1 MTINIPGDSW
11 LLTAEF
17 VRQGHDL
24 ILVGADGKEI
34 LLKDYYINPQDLIT
48 DTGAIIQAELAMNLA
63 GPLAPGQYASTEL
76 PQGQESIGRIDAVE
90 GMVEAIRVSG
100 IRVELKSGDDVFQGD
115 VIVTKDKGS
124 VGITFVDDTIFSLG
138 ENGRMVLDE
147 MIYDPT
153 EQTGKF
159 GLNLVQGVF
168 SFVSGNIA
176 KTGVDSMTVTT
187 PVASIGIRG
196 TKVVGQ
202 AAQEGSVNT
211 LSLLPENINGMQIIG
226 EVTVSNQAGSSVLNT
241 MGATLSVSSSFQAP
255 PPPVQMSQDQIQQKF
270 GAALTTLSTASTNKA
285 KVETRQAE
293 EKAVE
298 AEQKAEEAVAEAD
311 EAKAEAETAKEEAEE
326 AVAEAEASGD
336 EAAVAEAEAALAEAE
351 TMVAEAETK
360 AEEAEAVVAE
370 AEQAQEAVQ
379 EAQQVLETATQ
390 ELQTQTKAA
399 EAAAPPEAAPEPEPE
414 PEAPVEAEPESKPE
428 APVESEPEA
437 SSEAPVDEVP
447 VDAPVDEVPVD
458 APVETAPESVPESA
472 PQSAPEAPPP
482 PAPEA
487 PMSFAPPPPAPVIF
501 VAPTPAPILSVAPP
515 PVVQEA
521 VPPAPPPPPPP
532 PEIIDTDITYEVLVS
547 TQNGEEIH
555 TSTTYVDS
563 LTTTD
568 DLENSR
574 VVNVDTRTYTDTFE
588 TPVLETTTTTDI
600 ITFIWSDGWTED
612 MRGMTYV
619 DTIQIDTI
627 FREDEYE
634 EVNTTIIAE
643 PTTYDVTSTDT
654 NVVDTDGGIDVVRA
668 SVGTYA
674 LPEEIENLIFLDQL
688 DSNVSAPGLEAEY
701 YTGTYLGNYA
711 GKTPYKQTIDDNLN
725 FYGIWRDTDGDNNLP
740 YGGNHQN
747 SHFTVRW
754 QGEITAPTTG
764 WVNFYSSH
772 DDGARMMID
781 DQYVFNNWRLQGSWN
796 YNSRGSAYMEEG
808 ETYSFQA
815 EMYEHGGGDVMRL
828 FWQYDNSNIHIVPA
842 GSFSHLTS
850 ETQEYTGYGND
861 YNNTMQGNDNGG
873 TLYGYGGDDTLIGG
887 AGVDNLYGGDGS
899 DTFVFDLESINEDT
913 IMDWMIDD
921 KIDFSGMVP
930 STTYIGEEKFSGTL
944 GEVRFNSNTKQLELD
959 ADADSQSNLN
969 VNVDSYS
976 TVTANDFDNNTF
988 V

>member
-1 MTINIPGDSW
+1 MWNTRKYSMTINIPGDSW

-34 LLKDYYINPQDLIT
+34 LLKDYYINPQDLVT

-76 PQGQESIGRIDAVE
+76 PQGQESIGRIDAIE
-90 GMVEAIRVSG
+90 GSVEAIRVSG
-100 IRVELKSGDDVFQGD
+100 IRVELQTGDDVFQGD
-115 VIVTKDKGS
+115 VIITKDKGS

-147 MIYDPT
+147 MIYDADA
-153 EQTGKF
+153 QSGKF

-176 KTGVDSMTVTT
+176 KMGVDSMTVTT
-187 PVASIGIRG
+187 PVATIGIRG

-311 EAKAEAETAKEEAEE
+311 EAKAEAETAKEEALE
-326 AVAEAEASGD
+326 AKAEAEASGD
-336 EAAVAEAEAALAEAE
+336 ETALEEAEAALAEAE
-351 TMVAEAETK
+351 TMEAEAETMV
-360 AEEAEAVVAE
+360 AEAEAVVAE

-390 ELQTQTKAA
+390 ELQTQTQAA
-399 EAAAPPEAAPEPEPE
+399 EAAAPPETAPEPEPESEAPVEAEPEAPTESEPE
-414 PEAPVEAEPESKPE
+414 PEAPVEES
-428 APVESEPEA
+428 
-437 SSEAPVDEVP
+437 
-447 VDAPVDEVPVD
+447 
-458 APVETAPESVPESA
+458 PVETAPESVPESA

-482 PAPEA
+482 SAPQDAPKAPMSFAPPPSAPEA
-487 PMSFAPPPPAPVIF
+487 PMSFAPPPPPTVSVVKEVVI
-501 VAPTPAPILSVAPP
+501 
-515 PVVQEA
+515 EK
-521 VPPAPPPPPPP
+521 APPPPPM
-532 PEIIDTDITYEVLVS
+532 I
-547 TQNGEEIH
+547 
-555 TSTTYVDS
+555 
-563 LTTTD
+563 
-568 DLENSR
+568 
-574 VVNVDTRTYTDTFE
+574 
-588 TPVLETTTTTDI
+588 
-600 ITFIWSDGWTED
+600 
-612 MRGMTYV
+612 
-619 DTIQIDTI
+619 
-627 FREDEYE
+627 YE

-654 NVVDTDGGIDVVRA
+654 NVIDTDGGIDVVRA

-701 YTGTYLGNYA
+701 YTGTHLGNYA

-725 FYGIWRDTDGDNNLP
+725 FHGIWRDTDGDNNLP

-747 SHFTVRW
+747 SYFTVRW

-764 WVNFYSSH
+764 WINFYSSH

-781 DQYVFNNWRLQGSWN
+781 DQYVFNNWNLQGSWN

-828 FWQYDNSNIHIVPA
+828 FWQYDNNNIHIVPA
-842 GSFSHLTS
+842 DNFSHLTS

-861 YNNTMQGNDNGG
+861 YDNTMQGNDNGG

-899 DTFVFDLESINEDT
+899 DTFVFDLKSTNEDT

-921 KIDFSGMVP
+921 KIDFSDLTSNP
-930 STTYIGEEKFSGTL
+930 NYIGDNQFSGTA
-944 GEVRFNSNTKQLELD
+944 GEVRFNSKTKQLELD
-959 ADADSQSNLN
+959 ANADQQSDLN

-976 TVTANDFDNNTF
+976 TVTADDFNDDVF

>member
-17 VRQGHDL
+17 ARQGHDL
-24 ILVGADGKEI
+24 ILVGTDGKEI
-34 LLKDYYINPQDLIT
+34 LLKDYYINPQDLVT
-48 DTGAIIQAELAMNLA
+48 DTGAIIQAELAMKLA

-76 PQGQESIGRIDAVE
+76 PQGQESIGRIDAIE
-90 GMVEAIRVSG
+90 GSVEAIRVSG
-100 IRVELKSGDDVFQGD
+100 IRVELQTGDDVFQGD
-115 VIVTKDKGS
+115 VIITKDKGS

-176 KTGVDSMTVTT
+176 KTGVDSMTLTT

-241 MGATLSVSSSFQAP
+241 TGATLSVSSSFQTP

-285 KVETRQAE
+285 KVETKQAE

-311 EAKAEAETAKEEAEE
+311 EAKAEAETAKEAALEAK
-326 AVAEAEASGD
+326 AEAEASGD
-336 EAAVAEAEAALAEAE
+336 EAAIAEAEAALAEAE
-351 TMVAEAETK
+351 VLAAKAETMVA
-360 AEEAEAVVAE
+360 EAEAVVAE
-370 AEQAQEAVQ
+370 AEQAKEAVQ
-379 EAQQVLETATQ
+379 EAKQVLETATQ
-390 ELQTQTKAA
+390 ELQIQTQTAESAAPA
-399 EAAAPPEAAPEPEPE
+399 EAPA
-414 PEAPVEAEPESKPE
+414 EAPVETSP
-428 APVESEPEA
+428 
-437 SSEAPVDEVP
+437 
-447 VDAPVDEVPVD
+447 
-458 APVETAPESVPESA
+458 APEVA
-472 PQSAPEAPPP
+472 APPP
-482 PAPEA
+482 PTITAPA
-487 PMSFAPPPPAPVIF
+487 SASVSF
-501 VAPTPAPILSVAPP
+501 VAPTSVSISLAMSNITSI
-515 PVVQEA
+515 VAVEETFKEIVQKEVIHNNVIEEVTA
-521 VPPAPPPPPPP
+521 
-532 PEIIDTDITYEVLVS
+532 PEIPSIYF
-547 TQNGEEIH
+547 
-555 TSTTYVDS
+555 VDEN
-563 LTTTD
+563 TRQIF
-568 DLENSR
+568 DL
-574 VVNVDTRTYTDTFE
+574 
-588 TPVLETTTTTDI
+588 
-600 ITFIWSDGWTED
+600 
-612 MRGMTYV
+612 
-619 DTIQIDTI
+619 
-627 FREDEYE
+627 
-634 EVNTTIIAE
+634 
-643 PTTYDVTSTDT
+643 
-654 NVVDTDGGIDVVRA
+654 DGGIDVVRA
-668 SVGTYA
+668 SVDTYA
-674 LPEEIENLIFLDQL
+674 LPEEIENLIFLDQP
-688 DSNVSAPGLEAEY
+688 DTNVSAPGLEAEY
-701 YTGTYLGNYA
+701 YTGTYLGNYS
-711 GKTPYKQTIDDNLN
+711 GKTPYKQTIDEDIN
-725 FYGIWRDTDGDNNLP
+725 FIGTWLDADGSNNLP
-740 YGGNHQN
+740 YGGGHQN
-747 SHFTVRW
+747 SSFTVRW

-796 YNSRGSAYMEEG
+796 YNSRGSVHMEEG

-842 GSFSHLTS
+842 GRFSHLT
-850 ETQEYTGYGND
+850 TQTVEYTGYGNNL
-861 YNNTMQGNDNGG
+861 NNTMQGNDNGG

-887 AGVDNLYGGDGS
+887 SGVDRLYGGDGS
-899 DTFVFDLESINEDT
+899 DTFVFDLSSTNEDT
-913 IMDWMIDD
+913 IMDWMIGD
-921 KIDFSGMVP
+921 KIDFSGIIN
-930 STTYIGEEKFSGTL
+930 STSYIGNEQFSGTA
-944 GEVRFNSNTKQLELD
+944 GEVRFNSNTRQLELD
-959 ADADSQSNLN
+959 ADADQQSDLN

-976 TVTANDFDNNTF
+976 TVTADDFNNDVF

>member
-1 MTINIPGDSW
+1 MSINIPGDSW

-34 LLKDYYINPQDLIT
+34 LLKDYYINPQDLVT

-176 KTGVDSMTVTT
+176 KMGVDSMTVTT

-390 ELQTQTKAA
+390 ELQTQTQAA

-414 PEAPVEAEPESKPE
+414 APVEAEPEPEPE

-447 VDAPVDEVPVD
+447 IDAPVDEVPVD
-458 APVETAPESVPESA
+458 APVETAPESVPE
-472 PQSAPEAPPP
+472 
-482 PAPEA
+482 
-487 PMSFAPPPPAPVIF
+487 
-501 VAPTPAPILSVAPP
+501 
-515 PVVQEA
+515 
-521 VPPAPPPPPPP
+521 
-532 PEIIDTDITYEVLVS
+532 
-547 TQNGEEIH
+547 
-555 TSTTYVDS
+555 
-563 LTTTD
+563 
-568 DLENSR
+568 
-574 VVNVDTRTYTDTFE
+574 
-588 TPVLETTTTTDI
+588 
-600 ITFIWSDGWTED
+600 
-612 MRGMTYV
+612 
-619 DTIQIDTI
+619 
-627 FREDEYE
+627 
-634 EVNTTIIAE
+634 
-643 PTTYDVTSTDT
+643 
-654 NVVDTDGGIDVVRA
+654 
-668 SVGTYA
+668 
-674 LPEEIENLIFLDQL
+674 
-688 DSNVSAPGLEAEY
+688 
-701 YTGTYLGNYA
+701 
-711 GKTPYKQTIDDNLN
+711 
-725 FYGIWRDTDGDNNLP
+725 
-740 YGGNHQN
+740 
-747 SHFTVRW
+747 
-754 QGEITAPTTG
+754 
-764 WVNFYSSH
+764 
-772 DDGARMMID
+772 
-781 DQYVFNNWRLQGSWN
+781 
-796 YNSRGSAYMEEG
+796 
-808 ETYSFQA
+808 
-815 EMYEHGGGDVMRL
+815 
-828 FWQYDNSNIHIVPA
+828 
-842 GSFSHLTS
+842 
-850 ETQEYTGYGND
+850 
-861 YNNTMQGNDNGG
+861 
-873 TLYGYGGDDTLIGG
+873 
-887 AGVDNLYGGDGS
+887 
-899 DTFVFDLESINEDT
+899 
-913 IMDWMIDD
+913 
-921 KIDFSGMVP
+921 
-930 STTYIGEEKFSGTL
+930 
-944 GEVRFNSNTKQLELD
+944 
-959 ADADSQSNLN
+959 
-969 VNVDSYS
+969 
-976 TVTANDFDNNTF
+976 
-988 V
+988 